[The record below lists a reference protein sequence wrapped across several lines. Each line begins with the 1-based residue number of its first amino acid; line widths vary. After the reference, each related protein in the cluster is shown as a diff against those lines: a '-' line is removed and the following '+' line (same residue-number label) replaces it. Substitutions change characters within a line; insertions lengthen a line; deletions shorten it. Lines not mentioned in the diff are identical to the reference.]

1 LKRLAFIAAVA
12 ALLAVG
18 IPMSG
23 SAASFVDS
31 TPCPAS
37 GPLLVCPT
45 AHVGQPYSIQLL
57 AHDGCDLYLWEI
69 VNGSLPP
76 GLHMSDDGKV
86 SGTPTAS
93 SETEPWVWV
102 HDRLPSQGGYEWCGG
117 DRPSQRQFVFRT
129 VAGLNIIQSN
139 NVPGGTIGQPY
150 SQQLSVESVTST
162 DPRVTAPATA
172 TWSYTGTL
180 PAGITLSS
188 TGLLSGT
195 PTAEG
200 ASTFVVRAETAG
212 GSIFDTET
220 YTLTIRQPM
229 AVNAPIPK
237 AEVGTPFTVAPSA
250 TGGSGTYTWSIS
262 KGALPAGVTLENGTL
277 SGSPSLPG
285 RYTFTLTA
293 ADTEGRTKDVPVTLV
308 VKAKLTFK
316 PLKLKTAKTGVPYR
330 SRITTSG
337 GVAPFTWTLT
347 GKAPKGFKLG
357 KTGLL
362 IGTPTKAGRYRFTVT
377 ATDALSVAAK
387 KTLTLVVK

>member
-23 SAASFVDS
+23 PAASFTDW
-31 TPCPAS
+31 TPCPAQ
-37 GPLLVCPT
+37 GPLLVCPN
-45 AHVGQPYSIQLL
+45 AQVGQPYNIQLL
-57 AHDGCDLYLWEI
+57 AHDGCDLYRWEI

-76 GLHMSDDGKV
+76 GLHMDDNGHV
-86 SGTPTAS
+86 TGTPTAT
-93 SETEPWVWV
+93 SENLPWVWV
-102 HDRLPSQGGYEWCGG
+102 HDRLPSEGGNSWCGG
-117 DRPSQRQFVFRT
+117 DNHSERQFVFRS
-129 VAGLNIIQSN
+129 VAGLNILDNSI
-139 NVPGGTIGQPY
+139 PGATIGQPY
-150 SQQLSVESVTST
+150 SKQLSVEAVTNTNPHTGSLT
-162 DPRVTAPATA
+162 TA
-172 TWSYTGTL
+172 TWRVASGSL

-212 GSIFDTET
+212 GSIFDIET
-220 YTLTIRQPM
+220 YALSVRQPM
-229 AVNAPIPK
+229 ALNAEFPK
-237 AEVGTPFTVAPSA
+237 AEADLPFTVTPSA

-262 KGALPAGVTLENGTL
+262 KGALPAGVNLENGTI
-277 SGSPSLPG
+277 SGTPSAAG
-285 RYTFTLTA
+285 RYAFTLTA
-293 ADTEGRTKDVPVTLV
+293 ADTEGHTKSVDVTLV

-316 PLKLKTAKTGVPYR
+316 PIKLKTAKTGVPYR

-362 IGTPTKAGRYRFTVT
+362 IGTPTKAGTYRFTVT